1 MKVLVPAKH
10 MINST
15 GKVRVTADGAGVDLA
30 NVIMPLPPFDKI
42 AVE

>member
-10 MINST
+10 MIDSAR
-15 GKVRVTADGAGVDLA
+15 KVRVTADGAGVGLA
-30 NVIMPLPPFDKI
+30 KVIMPLPPFDKI